1 MRRLKRLT
9 WIWLILLGSFATASA
24 GEPGW
29 LDVADCGASGS
40 AYQTTA
46 ATGPV
51 RRDHRRPGRRFQG
64 RPGRAR
70 VEMQSALRTVHPQ
83 PPENPYGTSPL
94 GDAAE
99 LRGYDGSGGS
109 WMIFLVEV
117 NSADP
122 LTFRWSDDMAR
133 SWKGDKVPVTFDW
146 QPLSGGVE
154 IKFKKQAWQPG
165 HMITFQAR
173 DHLLTRIERIEGN
186 RLTLAEP
193 AGRAVADAALR
204 HCDSEALQQAVARAL
219 KEKRNVFFPAGHY
232 RLMTGLTVASPEGIV
247 LEGASGGQAVLD
259 ISEGHG
265 TCVSLAGG
273 SEAAVRNLCM
283 VGHTALGD
291 GPGWHS
297 FRTSSG
303 KACWPVGLKP
313 CSAMHIRNTERVLV
327 ENCHASKMNCEAF
340 YCQGDSR
347 SGAKEPRAY
356 TRSLTYLR
364 CSATNCDGNG
374 FNNNDLAE
382 NTSVLYCRIV
392 DVGGC
397 SWEGASRF
405 VRFIGNYVRNSG
417 TVAMGNIGSRAEHLE
432 QLGSGQHIVADN
444 VFEGRTFYNG
454 RPGGYIVRATCGATQ
469 VIVRNNLFVNYNS
482 CAVEIVPGGDTRHL
496 PTSNC
501 TITGNILDMTA
512 VGEPSRPRTAI
523 HVGSSDVIV
532 SDNQVYVRG
541 SADANV
547 TAIRLTEPAVNLIVH
562 DNLLRNCGTG
572 LVSDTAFSYVGE
584 IVDAK
589 TWSGRG
595 SALER
600 DLCRY
605 RGWNLAFRGDDK
617 QAFADRTFDP
627 ARFQE
632 PRETNIGDRF
642 EVFAPSANWL
652 IHDNIITGCR
662 RPFVLD
668 SYGSETTLVKDNI
681 VTRGETTD
689 ARVAVELRGRFDLVG
704 NHISGFDEKDATA
717 LALWPDRFGKPCG
730 NLYRGNVIQR
740 CFRAVAE
747 NAPGLWAAST
757 AEGNEFIAC
766 GGVPAAKQ

>member
-46 ATGPV
+46 ATAAGSKEITV
-51 RRDHRRPGRRFQG
+51 AQVGDFKVGQG
-64 RPGRAR
+64 VIVSKCNPHFERCI
-70 VEMQSALRTVHPQ
+70 LK
-83 PPENPYGTSPL
+83 PPENPYATSPL

-133 SWKGDKVPVTFDW
+133 TWKGDKVSVTFDW

-165 HMITFQAR
+165 QMITFQAR

-204 HCDSEALQQAVARAL
+204 HCDSEALQQAVTRAL

-232 RLMTGLTVASPEGIV
+232 RLMTGLTVAGPEGIV

-273 SEAAVRNLCM
+273 SEATVRNLSM

-297 FRTSSG
+297 FLTSSG

-417 TVAMGNIGSRAEHLE
+417 TIAMGNIGSRAEHLE
-432 QLGSGQHIVADN
+432 ELGSGQHIVADN

-482 CAVEIVPGGDTRHL
+482 SGIEIIPGGDARHL
-496 PTSNC
+496 PTSNA
-501 TITGNILDMTA
+501 TITGNIMDMTA
-512 VGEPSRPRTAI
+512 VGEPPLARTAI
-523 HVGSSDVIV
+523 HAGSSGVII

-541 SADANV
+541 AEDANL

-562 DNLLRNCGTG
+562 DNLVRACGTG
-572 LVSDTAFSYVGE
+572 ILSDTAWSLVGE

-589 TWSGRG
+589 TFLAGRG
-595 SALER
+595 SVPLER
-600 DLCRY
+600 RLSHRY
-605 RGWNLAFRGDDK
+605 RGWNLAWFRGDK
-617 QAFADRTFDP
+617 PAGLSRIESFDP
-627 ARFQE
+627 ETLRFQLQE
-632 PRETNIGDRF
+632 PREMKVGDRF

-652 IHDNIITGCR
+652 IHDNTLTGCLQ
-662 RPFVLD
+662 PVVLN
-668 SYGSETTLVKDNI
+668 SHGSDTSLV
-681 VTRGETTD
+681 RGNLIERGS
-689 ARVAVELRGRFDLVG
+689 ASAAQAVAVTGQFKLLDNHLV
-704 NHISGFDEKDATA
+704 GFDERSGAA
-717 LALWPDRFGKPCG
+717 PAKP
-730 NLYRGNVIQR
+730 
-740 CFRAVAE
+740 
-747 NAPGLWAAST
+747 
-757 AEGNEFIAC
+757 
-766 GGVPAAKQ
+766 